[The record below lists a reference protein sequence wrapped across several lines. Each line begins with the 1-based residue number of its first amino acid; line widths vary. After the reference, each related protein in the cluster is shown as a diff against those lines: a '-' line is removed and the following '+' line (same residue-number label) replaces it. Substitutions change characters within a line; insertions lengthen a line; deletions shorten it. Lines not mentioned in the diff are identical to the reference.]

1 MLATVHVFP
10 EAVLL
15 TAFAVLLV
23 FQCLGEGLVFLFSWP
38 VPGPV
43 TGMLLLLAALLAVPR
58 LQDVVEAG
66 ATELLRHLSLLFVPA
81 GVGIIV
87 AASSIGG
94 QWLAIAASVVAST
107 LATMAVTALVL
118 KAMMPRPRA
127 AKDEG
132 ANV

>member
-1 MLATVHVFP
+1 
-10 EAVLL
+10 LL
-15 TAFAVLLV
+15 PAFAVLLV
-23 FQCLGEGLVFLFSWP
+23 FQCLGEGLVFLFNWP

-87 AASSIGG
+87 AASSVGG
-94 QWLAIAASVVAST
+94 QWLAIAASVVVSP

-118 KAMMPRPRA
+118 KAMMPRPQA
-127 AKDEG
+127 GKDEG